1 VANFLKMPFPSKFV
15 LSCYIRMIERRKA
28 ARSVLLPLF
37 LLLLPLLNGCA
48 TIPYDYPRTL
58 STALYLPEAT
68 SMGKTIQ
75 AQVEENQGASG
86 FYLLSSGEDAFFARV
101 RLINRAEKTLDLQ
114 YYLFSADLTG
124 KFMLDRIIGAAERGV
139 RVRLLLDD
147 WGETAE
153 MDRFLAMME
162 IYPSIEVR
170 IFNPFGGLRS
180 NRLTRSFGALFGA
193 KRLKG
198 RMHSK
203 AFIVDNSVAIVGG
216 RNIADEYFGA
226 SSGANFSDMDI
237 MAEGPLVRQVSA
249 AFDDYWNCV
258 LSIPL
263 KALVSHRLTDA
274 EVQKAR
280 HDLAA
285 ESESLKKSSYALK
298 VRESD
303 LYLLKHQAEPG
314 MISFVWAQGDVL
326 FDDPLKVI
334 NSADRERTDKMR
346 LELRAFLQEAQS
358 ELLMVSPYLVPGK
371 AGMQWFQKMRDR
383 GVAMKIITNSLA
395 STDSSVAQFGYM
407 RYRKD
412 FLRMGVELY
421 ELRPMPKPRGEEE
434 GFRIGGSSRGSLH
447 AKTIVLDGR
456 SVFVGSF
463 NLDLRSAR
471 SDTQNGIV
479 VHSPELAAQATGI
492 FNKDTSP
499 TRTFRVSLVG
509 DDTLVWVNA
518 EKGREV
524 RYYREPLAGFWLRFS
539 GRFFYLLIP
548 ESML

>member
-1 VANFLKMPFPSKFV
+1 MLGPKNIFRLQWPKLPYN
-15 LSCYIRMIERRKA
+15 LRLIETYAGMMEWPKA
-28 ARSVLLPLF
+28 AGSVLLPLF

-68 SMGKTIQ
+68 SMGKKIQ
-75 AQVEENQGASG
+75 AQVEENHGASG

-124 KFMLDRIIGAAERGV
+124 KFLLDRIIAAAERGV

-147 WGETAE
+147 WDETAE
-153 MDRFLAMME
+153 MDRWLTVME

-193 KRLKG
+193 NRLKG

-216 RNIADEYFGA
+216 RNIADAYFEA

-237 MAEGPLVRQVSA
+237 MAEGPIVRQVSA

-263 KALVSHRLTDA
+263 KALVSHRLTGED
-274 EVQKAR
+274 VQKAR

-285 ESESLKKSSYALK
+285 ESESLKKSSYAEK

-303 LYLLKHQAEPG
+303 LYLLKHQADPG

-334 NSADRERTDKMR
+334 DSADRERTDKMR
-346 LELRAFLQEAQS
+346 RELRAFLQEAQS

-383 GVAMKIITNSLA
+383 GVTMKIITNSLA
-395 STDSSVAQFGYM
+395 STDSPVAQFGYM

-421 ELRPMPKPRGEEE
+421 ELRPTPRPRGEGEH
-434 GFRIGGSSRGSLH
+434 FRIGGSSKG
-447 AKTIVLDGR
+447 V
-456 SVFVGSF
+456 
-463 NLDLRSAR
+463 SAR
-471 SDTQNGIV
+471 QNHRPGW
-479 VHSPELAAQATGI
+479 P
-492 FNKDTSP
+492 
-499 TRTFRVSLVG
+499 VG
-509 DDTLVWVNA
+509 
-518 EKGREV
+518 
-524 RYYREPLAGFWLRFS
+524 LR
-539 GRFFYLLIP
+539 GLLQP
-548 ESML
+548 

>member
-1 VANFLKMPFPSKFV
+1 
-15 LSCYIRMIERRKA
+15 MIERRKA
-28 ARSVLLPLF
+28 AGSVLLPLF

-68 SMGKTIQ
+68 SMGKKIQ
-75 AQVEENQGASG
+75 AQVAENHGASG

-124 KFMLDRIIGAAERGV
+124 KFMLDRIIAAAERGV

-147 WGETAE
+147 WDETAE
-153 MDRFLAMME
+153 MDRWLTMME

-180 NRLTRSFGALFGA
+180 NLLTRSFGAIFGA
-193 KRLKG
+193 QRLKG

-237 MAEGPLVRQVSA
+237 MAEGPIVRRVSA

-263 KALVSHRLTDA
+263 KALVSHRPTDA

-280 HDLAA
+280 QDLEA
-285 ESESLKKSSYALK
+285 ESESLKKSSYAEK

-303 LYLLKHQAEPG
+303 LYLLKHQVEPG

-334 NSADRERTDKMR
+334 NSADRAQTDKMSG
-346 LELRAFLQEAQS
+346 ELRAFLQEAQS

-371 AGMQWFQKMRDR
+371 AGVQWFQKMRDR
-383 GVAMKIITNSLA
+383 GVTVKIITNSLA

-421 ELRPMPKPRGEEE
+421 ELRPAPVPRRAKNR
-434 GFRIGGSSRGSLH
+434 FRIGGSSKGSLH

-456 SVFVGSF
+456 AVFVGSF

-479 VHSPELAAQATGI
+479 VHSQELAAQAADI
-492 FNKDTSP
+492 FNQDTSP
-499 TRTFRVSLVG
+499 TRTYRVSLGG
-509 DDTLVWVNA
+509 DDRLVWVDA

-539 GRFFYLLIP
+539 GRFFYMLIP
-548 ESML
+548 EAML

>member
-1 VANFLKMPFPSKFV
+1 M
-15 LSCYIRMIERRKA
+15 ERGKA
-28 ARSVLLPLF
+28 ARFALLPF
-37 LLLLPLLNGCA
+37 LLLLFSLPNGCA
-48 TIPYDYPRTL
+48 TIPYDYPRTP
-58 STALYLPEAT
+58 SIALYLPEAT

-75 AQVEENQGASG
+75 AQVKEHQGDSG
-86 FYLLSSGEDAFFARV
+86 FYLLPSGEDAFFVRV

-124 KFMLDRIIGAAERGV
+124 KFILDRIIAAAERGV

-147 WGETAE
+147 WDETAE
-153 MDRFLAMME
+153 MDRWLTMME

-170 IFNPFGGLRS
+170 IFNPFGGLRA
-180 NRLTRSFGALFGA
+180 NLLTRSFGAIFGA
-193 KRLKG
+193 QRLKG

-237 MAEGPLVRQVSA
+237 MAEGPIVRRISA

-263 KALVSHRLTDA
+263 KALVPHRPTDE

-280 HDLAA
+280 HDLEA
-285 ESESLKKSSYALK
+285 ESDSLKKSSYAVK
-298 VRESD
+298 VQESD
-303 LYLLKHQAEPG
+303 LYLPKHQVEPG

-326 FDDPLKVI
+326 YDDPLKVI
-334 NSADRERTDKMR
+334 NSDDRGRTDKMR
-346 LELRAFLQEAQS
+346 RELRAFLQEAQS

-383 GVAMKIITNSLA
+383 GVTMKIITNSLA

-421 ELRPMPKPRGEEE
+421 ELRPTPGPRREKNR
-434 GFRIGGSSRGSLH
+434 FRIGGSSRGSLH

-479 VHSPELAAQATGI
+479 VHSPELAAQAAGI
-492 FNKDTSP
+492 FNKDASP
-499 TRTFRVSLVG
+499 TRTYRVSLVG
-509 DDTLVWVNA
+509 EDRLVWVDE

-539 GRFFYLLIP
+539 GRFFYMLIP
-548 ESML
+548 ELML